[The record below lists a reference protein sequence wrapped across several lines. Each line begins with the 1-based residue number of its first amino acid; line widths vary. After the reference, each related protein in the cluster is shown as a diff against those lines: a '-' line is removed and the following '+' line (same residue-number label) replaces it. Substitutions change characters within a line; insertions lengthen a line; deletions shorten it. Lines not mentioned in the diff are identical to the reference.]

1 MTPIC
6 NDHLTRVRQ
15 GRVYK
20 FTQLERTYRV
30 GDRGDK
36 NGMPYTI
43 KAFGMNCQSLR
54 RLREGED
61 NIAPSVWMLV
71 KYRGDKR
78 HKWDSLLIGDTPPF
92 RNPSSSAGCIPTPPS
107 PTTGPR
113 IGRNPSS
120 HHPNSSLPHERLLP
134 PLDLRRRARGRPLAG
149 RP

>member
-6 NDHLTRVRQ
+6 NDQLTRVRQ
-15 GRVYK
+15 GRVCK

-78 HKWDSLLIGDTPPF
+78 HKWDSLLIGDT
-92 RNPSSSAGCIPTPPS
+92 SSFQESIVLG
-107 PTTGPR
+107 GL
-113 IGRNPSS
+113 
-120 HHPNSSLPHERLLP
+120 HPNPAFTHYWPKDWAQPFLPPPKLLP
-134 PLDLRRRARGRPLAG
+134 PP
-149 RP
+149 